1 MVYSLPNKKGAVYI
15 EAKSGYR
22 SFFRQ
27 KAYMTDKHKKEIFM
41 EKDKHKFQVFLYS
54 TLKI

>member
-1 MVYSLPNKKGAVYI
+1 MVYALPNKKGAVYI

-41 EKDKHKFQVFLYS
+41 EKDKHKFQVFRL
-54 TLKI
+54 